1 MAEIVM
7 KKIIFLL
14 ALTGI
19 SVSSSVHAN
28 YRWFLFEPK
37 NDVFRDIDVTYDD
50 YTVSATT
57 SMPSSLSG
65 ISSGKVIR
73 TICSGGPGTLP
84 AEQQKT
90 GWIAIPTREI
100 QSGGLKFRAE
110 PVLGGGWER
119 PVFPYPATYSMAVN
133 QITKNT
139 PLGKCWTLGS
149 SILVDWWAP
158 AASIKM
164 TIPRQSVPAGVYN
177 VSIPYK
183 YAYEEHKHAG
193 STYPGSS
200 IISDV
205 LSVPDKYINAR
216 VTVVS
221 KCDISTKSIN
231 LSHGEMA
238 GRLADKNKTRPYN
251 VNLTCR
257 EGTSV
262 SVKLTGS
269 HTISGKTENFTR
281 CGDGGVCELLF
292 NDGNGDKYKDTFRI
306 SGTKTLAVT
315 STYHL
320 NDISHPVAGS
330 FTGSGIMQI
339 LVN

>member
-1 MAEIVM
+1 M

-50 YTVSATT
+50 YTVSATAT
-57 SMPSSLSG
+57 MTSSLSG
-65 ISSGKVIR
+65 WFPGKVIR
-73 TICSGGPGTLP
+73 RACSGGPDSLP
-84 AEQQKT
+84 ASQQKT

-100 QSGGLKFRAE
+100 QSGGLKFKAE
-110 PVLGGGWER
+110 PVLSGAWRR
-119 PVFPYPATYSMAVN
+119 PDFSYPATYSMTVN
-133 QITKNT
+133 QITKQT
-139 PLGKCWTLGS
+139 PLDSCWTLGATVS
-149 SILVDWWAP
+149 GVDWWAP
-158 AASIKM
+158 AASVKLI
-164 TIPRQSVPAGVYN
+164 IPKQSVPAGVYN

-193 STYPGSS
+193 SIYPGSS
-200 IISDV
+200 IISEV

>member
-1 MAEIVM
+1 M

-28 YRWFLFEPK
+28 YRWYLFEPK

-50 YTVSATT
+50 YTVSATAT
-57 SMPSSLSG
+57 MTSSLSG
-65 ISSGKVIR
+65 RSPGKVIR
-73 TICSGGPGTLP
+73 RVCSGGPDSLP
-84 AEQQKT
+84 ASQQKT

-100 QSGGLKFRAE
+100 QSGGLKFKAE
-110 PVLGGGWER
+110 PVLSGAWRR
-119 PVFPYPATYSMAVN
+119 PDLSYPATYSIAVN
-133 QITKNT
+133 QITKQT
-139 PLGKCWTLGS
+139 PLDPCWTLGS
-149 SILVDWWAP
+149 TIPDVDWWAP
-158 AASIKM
+158 AASVKLI
-164 TIPRQSVPAGVYN
+164 IPRQSVPAGVYN

-183 YAYEEHKHAG
+183 YAYEEHKRAG
-193 STYPGSS
+193 STYPDSS
-200 IISDV
+200 IISDI